1 MAQADSVPSSSRQ
14 LITGERANQS
24 ASLRA
29 VKLPAVSVQPVDRH
43 HFFGGSDARI
53 ITDTGAAFVFW
64 TCRERP
70 PDVELKDL
78 SNCRWYAAST
88 SQEPLGSN
96 IGALSLETV
105 GFLLGRLFR
114 KILILLRFRSGN
126 APLRLSAFDGVSSNQ
141 LVRSKPQGRL
151 R

>member
-14 LITGERANQS
+14 LITVEPANQS
-24 ASLRA
+24 TSLRA

-64 TCRERP
+64 IRRERR
-70 PDVELKDL
+70 PDVELEDR
-78 SNCRWYAAST
+78 SNRRWYAASIG
-88 SQEPLGSN
+88 QEPLGSN
-96 IGALSLETV
+96 IGAFETA
-105 GFLLGRLFR
+105 GSLLGRLLR
-114 KILILLRFRSGN
+114 NILILLRFRSW
-126 APLRLSAFDGVSSNQ
+126 
-141 LVRSKPQGRL
+141 KPRTGWER

>member
-14 LITGERANQS
+14 LITGESANQS
-24 ASLRA
+24 TSLRA

-64 TCRERP
+64 TCRERRP
-70 PDVELKDL
+70 HVELDDL
-78 SNCRWYAAST
+78 SNRRWYAASIG
-88 SQEPLGSN
+88 QEPLGSN
-96 IGALSLETV
+96 IGAFETA